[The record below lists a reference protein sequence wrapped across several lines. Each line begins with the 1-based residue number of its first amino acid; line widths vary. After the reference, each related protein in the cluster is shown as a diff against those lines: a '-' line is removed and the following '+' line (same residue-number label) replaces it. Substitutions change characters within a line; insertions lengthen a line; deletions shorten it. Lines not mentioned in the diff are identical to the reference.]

1 MYSLSLPPSCLTSLS
16 FNSWTALIM
25 KTGGFI
31 QKMYVVK
38 KSQTLHIHSLSGLT
52 TQIPLTHLTY
62 LAWLHSMPTLPPTQ
76 LWRLQRR
83 EPDLRNHILEDST
96 VSIHWFS
103 NGLLVLL
110 LKSKN
115 HRPRDFLFMKAY
127 QFSSITQLYPTL
139 CDPVDCSTPGFSV
152 HHQLLDPTQTHVHP
166 VSNAIQPSPPLSS
179 PSRPAFSLS
188 QHQGLFQWV
197 TSSHQVTK
205 VLEFQLQHQSIQWIF
220 RIDFL

>member
-115 HRPRDFLFMKAY
+115 HRPRDFLLMKAY

-139 CDPVDCSTPGFSV
+139 CDPVDCSTPGFPV
-152 HHQLLDPTQTHVHP
+152 FYYLPEFAQTHVHW
-166 VSNAIQPSPPLSS
+166 VGYAIQPSHPLPLHS
-179 PSRPAFSLS
+179 PAVLNLS
-188 QHQGLFQWV
+188 QHQGLFQQLN
-197 TSSHQVTK
+197 SSCEMAK
-205 VLEFQLQHQSIQWIF
+205 VMELRLRHQSFQWIC
-220 RIDFL
+220 RVDFL